1 MHKTISS
8 VVLIIYSSLLSR
20 HDFRWRS
27 NAHCFVSM
35 YHCFSTII
43 SVNKSHENKF
53 YRIKFI
59 VERKNNHHKNKML
72 SENPHI
78 YVKESERMTR

>member
-1 MHKTISS
+1 MKECHCLGMTS
-8 VVLIIYSSLLSR
+8 VGIRMLI
-20 HDFRWRS
+20 
-27 NAHCFVSM
+27 CFVSM

-43 SVNKSHENKF
+43 PVSHENKF
-53 YRIKFI
+53 YRLNFI
-59 VERKNNHHKNKML
+59 FERKKLPTHKNNML